1 MQFWRTLSRAY
12 RLIIGG
18 AAESFK
24 GASQSRYLAVDSR
37 HLRNFGVYDDGTD
50 GYRGQH
56 HTKSVADLFA

>member
-1 MQFWRTLSRAY
+1 MLSLAH

-50 GYRGQH
+50 RHRGQH
-56 HTKSVADLFA
+56 YRKSVADLFP